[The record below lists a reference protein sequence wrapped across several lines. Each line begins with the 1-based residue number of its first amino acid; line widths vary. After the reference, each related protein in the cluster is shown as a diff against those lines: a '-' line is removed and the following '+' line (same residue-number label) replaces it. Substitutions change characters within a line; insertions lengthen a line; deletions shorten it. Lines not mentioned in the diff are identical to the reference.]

1 MMDVTKAPV
10 LVLGIGN
17 LLLSDEAVGVRAVE
31 ALQQRYHLPDGV
43 DLLDGGTCG
52 MELIDDMAS
61 RQHLIVA
68 DAVLT
73 GAEPGTVVTLRDGEV
88 PALFSRKISP
98 HQLGLADVLSAL
110 HLTGEFPDK
119 LTLVGVVPESVEPA
133 IGLTDTV
140 AASLDEVLRRL
151 CDALAESG
159 IAVSAKSRE
168 AQA

>member
-1 MMDVTKAPV
+1 MDVTKAPV

-68 DAVLT
+68 DAVL
-73 GAEPGTVVTLRDGEV
+73 
-88 PALFSRKISP
+88 
-98 HQLGLADVLSAL
+98 
-110 HLTGEFPDK
+110 
-119 LTLVGVVPESVEPA
+119 
-133 IGLTDTV
+133 
-140 AASLDEVLRRL
+140 
-151 CDALAESG
+151 
-159 IAVSAKSRE
+159 
-168 AQA
+168 